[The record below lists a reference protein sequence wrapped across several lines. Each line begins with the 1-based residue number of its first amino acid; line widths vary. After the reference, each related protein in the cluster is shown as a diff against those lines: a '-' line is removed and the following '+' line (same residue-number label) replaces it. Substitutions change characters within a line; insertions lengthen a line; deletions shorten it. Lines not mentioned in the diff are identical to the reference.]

1 MATQYLAVAQQILTA
16 VGGLENIEHAN
27 HCATRLRLNL
37 KDDSQVDEKSLYEIS
52 EVVKLVNNGSQFQI
66 VIGPKVEKIFAA
78 LSELMPGAQGTAPE
92 HKQEQ
97 EQKASAFNRLL
108 STLSAIF
115 TPYIGVLAGVG
126 VVKGLVVLL
135 HTLDLISTKSWL
147 FVVFNALSS
156 GVFVMLPLFIAVT
169 ASDKFKTN
177 RFTALALTAA
187 MVFPLTDAATPDHV
201 EIFNLAFPLKIYGGA
216 VIPAIFAVWFLSYV
230 ERWCKKWVPEIAALV
245 FVPCLS
251 LIISGF
257 VVFTVIGP
265 IADYVGIGIAN
276 SYTWLYNLSP
286 MLSGALLAGI
296 GQLFVVFGVH
306 WGIIPIALINMQV
319 NGYDTVMAMFMSA
332 VMGQF
337 GAAFGAIFIARN
349 LKDKQLAISAS
360 ISAFFG
366 ITEPALYGV
375 NLKYRMLFIFGC
387 IGAALGGAITG
398 LLEVKTY
405 SFLPVLNVFELG
417 LFSGPESKAIYEVF
431 AIIVAFSVPMIL
443 TIIYGKTRVLVP
455 AADLR

>member
-1 MATQYLAVAQQILTA
+1 MATQFNTIAEQILSA
-16 VGGLENIEHAN
+16 VGGRENIEHAT

-37 KDDSQVDEKSLYEIS
+37 KDEALIDEEQLYKLP

-66 VIGPKVEKIFAA
+66 VIGPKVEKIYAA
-78 LSELMPGAQGTAPE
+78 MNTLMPVHSDTTTPE
-92 HKQEQ
+92 VVKT
-97 EQKASAFNRLL
+97 SLFNRLL
-108 STLSAIF
+108 ATLSAIF

-135 HTLDLISTKSWL
+135 QTMDLISTKSWL

-156 GVFVMLPLFIAVT
+156 GVFVMLPIFIAVT
-169 ASDKFKTN
+169 AADKFKTS

-187 MVFPLTDAATPDHV
+187 MIFPLTDAATPNSV
-201 EIFNLAFPLKIYGGA
+201 ELFHLTFPLKIYGGA

-230 ERWCKKWVPEIAALV
+230 ERWCKKVVPEVAALV

-251 LIISGF
+251 LIICGF

-337 GAAFGAIFIARN
+337 GAAFGAIFIARS

-387 IGAALGGAITG
+387 IGAAMGGAITG
-398 LLEVKTY
+398 LLRVKTY

-417 LFSGPESKAIYEVF
+417 LFSGPESKAIYEVI
-431 AIIVAFSVPMIL
+431 AIVVAFSVPAIL
-443 TIIYGKTRVLVP
+443 TIIYGKTRTLVS
-455 AADLR
+455 AAGQR